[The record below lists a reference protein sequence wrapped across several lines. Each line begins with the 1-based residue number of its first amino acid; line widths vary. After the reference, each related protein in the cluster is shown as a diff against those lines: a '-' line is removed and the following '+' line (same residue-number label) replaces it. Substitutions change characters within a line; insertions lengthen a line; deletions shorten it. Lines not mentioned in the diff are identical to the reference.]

1 MPIDTWPVD
10 DQGGITDDLICAGCG
25 YNVRSVSPHARCPEC
40 GRLIRFSILAVERQG
55 RRSRVLRHWFIF
67 LVYPIVHIVARMA
80 TEFLTW
86 QWEYEFSTRERIAK
100 TLAAVLDYPFTYVLK
115 IVDGQGWMLQFVAV
129 YLGGVVWAVVL
140 LYAIHVLI
148 WLILFTRRTTTRRL
162 VFL

>member
-1 MPIDTWPVD
+1 
-10 DQGGITDDLICAGCG
+10 
-25 YNVRSVSPHARCPEC
+25 
-40 GRLIRFSILAVERQG
+40 
-55 RRSRVLRHWFIF
+55 
-67 LVYPIVHIVARMA
+67 MA